1 MTDALRAVAGDG
13 LKDLLARSTSS
24 RLRGVVT
31 GTLVTAAIQSST
43 VTTVLLVGF
52 IGAGLMT
59 LEQAV
64 PLILGANVGT
74 TLSAQII
81 AFNVT
86 QYGLLLLALGF
97 FAGTFAKRA
106 SVRQWGWIV
115 MGLGVLFLGMDI
127 MNNAMRPLRTYE
139 PFVEF
144 MKSMERPFVG
154 FLVGAVFTVLVQS
167 SLATT
172 SIVIVLGSQG
182 FVTLEAGIPL
192 ILGANVGTCAT
203 ALLAA
208 VGKPPAA
215 RQAALVH
222 TLFNALGA
230 LAWLPLVGLLAAA
243 AREISPSAV
252 DLEGA
257 ARLAADVP
265 RQVANSHLLFNIAN
279 TLIALPFTASLA
291 ALARRLAPDRP
302 SAAPARFA
310 PVNLDPAFLTTP
322 ALAIEAARREV
333 WRMAEE
339 AIRLVREAPKL
350 LRSGSEPDAAAVMQM
365 FENVET
371 LHDAVTNYL
380 SAQLIGE
387 RVERDGVAA
396 EQVLEI
402 AHYVRSAAEIVAGN
416 LVELIREAAERG
428 AAPSAETAEVLR
440 ELHQRV
446 ADLFEEAVHAVRDKD
461 GASAQRVIGAKAEID
476 ALIARAQQQ
485 LLAGLGAD
493 APARALLF
501 RLESSAV
508 EHLKRVYYFAK
519 RIAKLVAPLEAGDLR
534 R

>member
-1 MTDALRAVAGDG
+1 METTSSLDLSAMAMGLLGGIALFLYGVEKMTDALRAVAGDG

-106 SVRQWGWIV
+106 PVRQWGWIV

-144 MKSMERPFVG
+144 MKSMEQPFVG

-302 SAAPARFA
+302 SAASARFA
-310 PVNLDPAFLTTP
+310 PVNLDPAFL
-322 ALAIEAARREV
+322 R
-333 WRMAEE
+333 
-339 AIRLVREAPKL
+339 L
-350 LRSGSEPDAAAVMQM
+350 LRSRSTPRGARSGAWR
-365 FENVET
+365 T
-371 LHDAVTNYL
+371 
-380 SAQLIGE
+380 
-387 RVERDGVAA
+387 R
-396 EQVLEI
+396 
-402 AHYVRSAAEIVAGN
+402 RSASCARRRSCSA
-416 LVELIREAAERG
+416 R
-428 AAPSAETAEVLR
+428 APS
-440 ELHQRV
+440 
-446 ADLFEEAVHAVRDKD
+446 
-461 GASAQRVIGAKAEID
+461 
-476 ALIARAQQQ
+476 
-485 LLAGLGAD
+485 
-493 APARALLF
+493 PM
-501 RLESSAV
+501 
-508 EHLKRVYYFAK
+508 
-519 RIAKLVAPLEAGDLR
+519 R
-534 R
+534 RR